1 MDANRQI
8 VEVAGAAATGFNPP
22 RETLLNA
29 VEDGKVLYF
38 PRFPFALENGEQ
50 RLLDLSLA
58 DPKRKNISLDPAS
71 GVLHGVVGDAG
82 TQEAVKVLIGRYHDA
97 AAQLVGALFPEYRG
111 RLREAPTS
119 LRLHKVEG
127 RQTSWRKDDSRLH
140 VDAFPSRPNYGER
153 ILRVFMN
160 VNPAGEPRVWRVG
173 ESFETVAK
181 QFLPKIPRQWPGS
194 AAVLHAL
201 KITKRRR
208 SPYDHIM
215 LNLHDAMKA
224 DTGYQQSCAQERV
237 EFAPGGGWICFSDQ
251 ASHAAMGGQYMLEQ
265 TFFLPVDGMAD
276 QRRSPLAILQR
287 LTGKVLVHK
296 RAMIAFTVALLALTL
311 EAC

>member
-1 MDANRQI
+1 MDSVRQ
-8 VEVAGAAATGFNPP
+8 VVDVSGGAATGFSPP
-22 RETLLNA
+22 RETLLTA
-29 VEDGKVLYF
+29 VEEGKVLYF
-38 PRFPFALENGEQ
+38 QRFPFSLEAGEQ
-50 RLLDLSLA
+50 HLLDLSLA
-58 DPKRKNISLDPAS
+58 DPKRKNISLDPES

-82 TQEAVKVLIGRYHDA
+82 TQDAVKAMIRRYHDA
-97 AAQLVGALFPEYRG
+97 AGSLVDTLFPEYRG
-111 RLREAPTS
+111 RLRKAPTS
-119 LRLHKVEG
+119 LRLHRVEG

-173 ESFETVAK
+173 ESFETVAR

-194 AAVLHAL
+194 ARLLHAL

-215 LNLHDAMKA
+215 LNLHDAMKG
-224 DTGYQQSCAQERV
+224 DPGYQQGCAQERV

-251 ASHAAMGGQYMLEQ
+251 ASHAAMGGQFMLEQ
-265 TFFLPVDGMAD
+265 TFFLPVDSMAD
-276 QRRSPLAILQR
+276 QTRSPLAILQR
-287 LTGKVLVHK
+287 LTGRALIYK
-296 RAMIAFTVALLALTL
+296 RAVYALVIALLALTI